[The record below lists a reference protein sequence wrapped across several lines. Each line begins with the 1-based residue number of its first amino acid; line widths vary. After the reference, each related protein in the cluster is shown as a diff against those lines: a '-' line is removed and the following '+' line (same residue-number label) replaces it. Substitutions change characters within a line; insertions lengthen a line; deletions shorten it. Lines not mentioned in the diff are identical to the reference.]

1 MQKSDYQLLG
11 RINREFAP
19 ETAVLVENGDKGS
32 VLQSVYQKLT
42 ELHRYLLA
50 IQNSPAPGKA
60 AMKAVQLR
68 LDQNS
73 SDPIFE
79 VQQLAKN
86 LPEPLNRWVGDLAEQ
101 AWRVVMME
109 AIQSLEVE
117 WNETVVK
124 QYHTYL
130 AGRYPFDPKSQQDVP
145 LSEFERFFGPKGTL
159 DSFYQQNLKPFV
171 DNNLSSGSDGQLLIR
186 PDVLQQLAQAQKI
199 RETFFSAQNGLGTQF
214 AIEPVVL
221 SGNKRRSV
229 LNLDGQ
235 LLDYAHGRSNMVHL
249 VWPNSM
255 RAGVESKVTL
265 VPDEN
270 GKSPRSITF
279 SGPWAQLRL
288 INAGELTN
296 VGTNSFDVRFKV
308 DGGDMTY
315 RIHVDESDNPF
326 AGGLFSK
333 FTLPDTLY

>member
-1 MQKSDYQLLG
+1 M
-11 RINREFAP
+11 
-19 ETAVLVENGDKGS
+19 
-32 VLQSVYQKLT
+32 
-42 ELHRYLLA
+42 
-50 IQNSPAPGKA
+50 
-60 AMKAVQLR
+60 
-68 LDQNS
+68 
-73 SDPIFE
+73 
-79 VQQLAKN
+79 
-86 LPEPLNRWVGDLAEQ
+86 
-101 AWRVVMME
+101 
-109 AIQSLEVE
+109 
-117 WNETVVK
+117 
-124 QYHTYL
+124 
-130 AGRYPFDPKSQQDVP
+130 
-145 LSEFERFFGPKGTL
+145 
-159 DSFYQQNLKPFV
+159 
-171 DNNLSSGSDGQLLIR
+171 
-186 PDVLQQLAQAQKI
+186 LQQLAQAQKI

-308 DGGDMTY
+308 DGGEMTY